1 MRFLA
6 IHDFIFYLIYIPFTY
21 FLLFTYKN
29 PPPILLAVD
38 SYLKIDYI
46 VNSLHFLFGSLKAA
60 VIIHIHCDTCIRMPH
75 DVLQRL
81 YIHSC
86 GCKQGNTQ
94 YALKY
99 ALTGAVLI
107 LLDALYYM
115 LSPCSAENY

>member
-46 VNSLHFLFGSLKAA
+46 VNSLYFLFGSLKTAMI
-60 VIIHIHCDTCIRMPH
+60 VHIHCNTCIGTGKRTIPMTETVH
-75 DVLQRL
+75 RAFVELR
-81 YIHSC
+81 
-86 GCKQGNTQ
+86 KQN
-94 YALKY
+94 
-99 ALTGAVLI
+99 LI
-107 LLDALYYM
+107 LGRRSDAEVDQPFYFIF
-115 LSPCSAENY
+115 